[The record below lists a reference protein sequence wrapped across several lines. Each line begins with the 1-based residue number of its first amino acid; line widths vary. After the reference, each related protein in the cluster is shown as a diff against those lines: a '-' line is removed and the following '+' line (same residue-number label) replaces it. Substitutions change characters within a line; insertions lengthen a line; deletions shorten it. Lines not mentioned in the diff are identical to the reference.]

1 MTRNNLE
8 TAAALFSAI
17 EAKDPDAVA
26 ALYTDD
32 IQVWHNFTNAA
43 QDKQT
48 NVATLTSLCRHV
60 PEIRYEVVERLAL
73 DDERVLQRHVL
84 CAATGQG
91 EVIEIPACMLITVR
105 EGRIA
110 AIHEYLDSGQANRL
124 RAATGR
130 QPVGS

>member
-1 MTRNNLE
+1 MTRSNLE
-8 TAAALFSAI
+8 TAGALFSAI

-26 ALYTDD
+26 ALYADD
-32 IQVWHNFTNAA
+32 VLVWHNFSNAF
-43 QDKQT
+43 QDKET

-91 EVIEIPACMLITVR
+91 EEIQIPACMLITVR
-105 EGRIA
+105 HGRIA

-130 QPVGS
+130 EPVGT

>member
-1 MTRNNLE
+1 MARSNLE
-8 TAAALFSAI
+8 TAAALFAAI

-26 ALYTDD
+26 ALYNDD
-32 IQVWHNFTNAA
+32 IQVWHNFTIAS
-43 QDKQT
+43 QDKKA
-48 NVATLTSLCRHV
+48 NVATLTALCTHV
-60 PEIRYEVVERLAL
+60 ANIRYDVVERLVL

-91 EVIEIPACMLITVR
+91 EEIQIPACMLITVR
-105 EGRIA
+105 NGRIA

-130 QPVGS
+130 EPVGT

>member
-1 MTRNNLE
+1 MTRRNLE

-60 PEIRYEVVERLAL
+60 PAIRYEVVERLAL
-73 DDERVLQRHVL
+73 DDQRVLQRHVL

-91 EVIEIPACMLITVR
+91 EEIQIPACMLLTIDN
-105 EGRIA
+105 GRIA
-110 AIHEYLDSGQANRL
+110 AIQEYLDSGQANRL
-124 RAATGR
+124 RTATGR
-130 QPVGS
+130 EPVGT